1 MKRATL
7 KQKFL
12 FSLDV
17 IVILRF
23 WAWNNPLHSPEK
35 FSQALYG
42 NFAKAQ
48 GGNLFRSREGTITEF
63 PGNFRNV
70 RRKSRKFP
78 GRAQE
83 EICWD
88 PPSPPNPLSHFIIL
102 VMLMCPRF
110 FNFTLYN
117 NTELTLQNWCNTMLF
132 IVYNLWPNKYVYL
145 TVE

>member
-1 MKRATL
+1 MATL
-7 KQKFL
+7 HKPRAEISSRQEKGQ
-12 FSLDV
+12 
-17 IVILRF
+17 LR
-23 WAWNNPLHSPEK
+23 
-35 FSQALYG
+35 
-42 NFAKAQ
+42 
-48 GGNLFRSREGTITEF
+48 I

-70 RRKSRKFP
+70 RRKSWKFP

-117 NTELTLQNWCNTMLF
+117 NTELTLQN
-132 IVYNLWPNKYVYL
+132 
-145 TVE
+145 